1 VTNKTE
7 EHQSKGLKRD
17 EKTSG
22 ITYHLSKLLGQLVET
37 VKGLRWCSSPR
48 RGTLLVDFPGL
59 VVRPMMRWKRESV
72 TVNEVWWNEKC
83 PKINECCEAWMEVSK

>member
-1 VTNKTE
+1 LRKDSAAKEGIGLPMRSSYEKVTNKTE

-37 VKGLRWCSSPR
+37 VKRLRWCSSLPSERNIVR
-48 RGTLLVDFPGL
+48 RFSGSCCKTHDEMEEKVG
-59 VVRPMMRWKRESV
+59 ES
-72 TVNEVWWNEKC
+72 E
-83 PKINECCEAWMEVSK
+83 